1 MIGAS
6 KILTVSYGTFSCT
19 LEGFDDPFNT
29 MKAIAEYFRDLAAGD
44 RYFGAEPPIPDAA
57 MLHRIAEREI
67 HRRVD
72 AQIQDNGVI
81 LRAAE
86 ATVAP
91 STAGHADVE
100 APAPSDVADFNAPF
114 AAATPR
120 LNDAVAESVA
130 AKLAKLR
137 AREKAAQD
145 RNSTT
150 VSAAS
155 VAIGLTNES
164 NENDFAAEETSRS
177 NHAEMPKGTTTDLAS
192 LLPLPSQ
199 DDGFENEDFPE
210 EYEEVGFASGPEER
224 VDDLLSEDLDSFDIV
239 ELVRLDG
246 VASPMESEAD
256 VQGDVDSVDLE
267 ASEQNHKTAGV
278 EVDGFDI
285 EDAPA
290 GWPNASPV
298 VAPSDLEAQD
308 SDDTLGTDEGD
319 DAARDDNDF
328 DAPEINFDAQN
339 EVYEAI
345 DVEVVSSDDAMLAS
359 LGAIFETSEKP
370 SFSAAHAIENVS
382 APKADAD
389 DNEPETEF
397 SYDLQQDFS
406 DEAQF
411 DVEIDLPMDV
421 QSQPEGSV
429 TTTELHGQSSLN
441 SDADDEDASFD
452 AEEPVVV
459 APVRPRARVIKIR
472 RADAELVTEIQAQQ
486 AGQATLDHGDAP
498 RVAPKAEV
506 SALTDEAEAA
516 LQAELAALEAD
527 LDVGANTLDVDAP
540 AISNASETV
549 APAIQSDEV
558 APTRPRRRVRNLGNQ
573 LPTHDGNDSADLAN
587 QGVDLRKSFGN
598 GNEDA
603 ALSRLMAQADNEMDE
618 VGTRR
623 RLSAISHLKA
633 AVAATVAERQIKAN
647 QPGGLEI
654 EPRAVYRDD
663 LERAV
668 ATNQSPRPTR
678 PTNGVPPLVLV
689 SAQRIDLKRPNA
701 APVSAPAAVTDSSQP
716 RVIVPVRP
724 RRIAPVQ
731 QSFTPSPVQNVS
743 QLGLDP
749 NTLAEIDAEDLENA
763 LDDEDENLF
772 ADSSSF
778 AEFAE
783 GLGANGLPELL
794 EAAAVYCARSLG
806 RPEFTRPLV
815 LRQVMSMP
823 GNGSISR
830 EDCLIQFSTL
840 LRQGRLAKTRR
851 GHFAVTDRS
860 PILAES
866 LKTAG

>member
-81 LRAAE
+81 LRAAD
-86 ATVAP
+86 ATAAP
-91 STAGHADVE
+91 SGVDRAE
-100 APAPSDVADFNAPF
+100 FEAPF
-114 AAATPR
+114 AVSSPR

-137 AREKAAQD
+137 AREKAAIE
-145 RNSTT
+145 RSAAT

-155 VAIGLTNES
+155 VAIGLTAES
-164 NENDFAAEETSRS
+164 NDDDFAAEEASQVS
-177 NHAEMPKGTTTDLAS
+177 SAEMPKGTTPDLAS

-199 DDGFENEDFPE
+199 DDTFESEDFPE
-210 EYEEVGFASGPEER
+210 EYEEVGFAYGPEEL
-224 VDDLLSEDLDSFDIV
+224 VDELLTEDLDSFNTAD
-239 ELVRLDG
+239 LLRLDG
-246 VASPMESEAD
+246 VSSPVETETEPHSE
-256 VQGDVDSVDLE
+256 VDLNDLE
-267 ASEQNHKTAGV
+267 GSAQSDGSDIV
-278 EVDGFDI
+278 EIDGFDI
-285 EDAPA
+285 ESAPA
-290 GWPNASPV
+290 DWLNASV
-298 VAPSDLEAQD
+298 SDAVAQLEIQD
-308 SDDTLGTDEGD
+308 TDDTL
-319 DAARDDNDF
+319 DANESEYAALDNDDF
-328 DAPEINFDAQN
+328 DAPEIFDAPEVNVHAQT
-339 EVYEAI
+339 EVYDAT

-359 LGAIFETSEKP
+359 LGAIFDTSATPPFVAAQASEAVP
-370 SFSAAHAIENVS
+370 SPAAEAY
-382 APKADAD
+382 

-406 DEAQF
+406 EEAEF
-411 DVEIDLPMDV
+411 DVEIDLATDV
-421 QSQPEGSV
+421 KSEPV
-429 TTTELHGQSSLN
+429 DHTDPTELPAQNPSQS
-441 SDADDEDASFD
+441 DDQDTSFD
-452 AEEPVVV
+452 DEEPVVV

-472 RADAELVTEIQAQQ
+472 RADAELVNEIQAQQ
-486 AGQATLDHGDAP
+486 ADQAALNHSDTRHA
-498 RVAPKAEV
+498 AQKTEI

-527 LDVGANTLDVDAP
+527 LDIGANAFGLDEAP
-540 AISNASETV
+540 KSNAFDAL
-549 APAIQSDEV
+549 APSIQEDPI

-573 LPTHDGNDSADLAN
+573 TSDQDGNDAAHSAN
-587 QGVDLRKSFGN
+587 QGADLRKSFGN

-668 ATNQSPRPTR
+668 ASNHAPRPAR

-689 SAQRIDLKRPNA
+689 SAQRIDLNRPNA
-701 APVSAPAAVTDSSQP
+701 APDAAPTAVADSSQP

-724 RRIAPVQ
+724 RRIAPVP
-731 QSFTPSPVQNVS
+731 QSFTPSPVQNIS
-743 QLGLDP
+743 MLGLDP

-763 LDDEDENLF
+763 LEDEDENLF